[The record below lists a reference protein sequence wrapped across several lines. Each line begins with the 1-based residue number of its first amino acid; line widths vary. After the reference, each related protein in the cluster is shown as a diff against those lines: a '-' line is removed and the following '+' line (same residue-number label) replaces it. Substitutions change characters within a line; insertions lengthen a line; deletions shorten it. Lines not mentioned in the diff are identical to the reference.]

1 MWNFKWNRKRVPKY
15 LKRNK
20 IPSGTVRSAGKAP
33 VPGKSAVPDR
43 LSSAE
48 LDRMQKNITRQAMLA
63 GLTVV
68 LTIVILFAM
77 TSAWYTN
84 IVQTSGLVF
93 EAESW
98 GFDGQITVNESPI
111 VAAPGE
117 EGTVHLEVQNTST
130 NISAISVNVNKQT
143 MDEEMRKR
151 LFFYVDTHM
160 NRDGE
165 TMERVYL
172 NNQEGYTY
180 TVFSN
185 GTLTL
190 TDKAANAPQLKWQWV
205 YDVLGYYV
213 LAEPIYDEDGDFRR
227 MQIHEYLRPIEYD
240 FDQATLRMGTDE
252 NGSPVMDILTV
263 DGTNSPGAYMEII
276 SQFDGYEGRMNR
288 EVQIGGYYP
297 VNSKN
302 DKMEYGVYAYLCNYS
317 EIEQA
322 TGYDTLLGNLA
333 YEQNVKGNKLEE
345 KDAARLRHTA
355 TLNISAQQNE
365 STAINVTSLSALQ
378 NTISTGKA
386 DVIQLSDNITIP
398 SGESLTIP
406 KNSRVMVDLNGNTIT
421 CQSDKAVNGEPG
433 SSLTLLNGTVNG
445 PGSDGTTYGV
455 YTTGSEVVMS
465 NVAVNDFRYGVY
477 IGDQMVNNPLDSRIH
492 MVGCTVD
499 AGWYAVYINGNGSQ
513 SAQKT
518 QLIIENT
525 TLYGSGYAIT
535 GSGNTDRSGT
545 DIQILNNSIISQK
558 PNAGETSLKPGA
570 AIFHPQKDST
580 LYIEGSTVSG
590 YTAIALKGGTLDI
603 VDSTISGVGI
613 ESITPTQENVSKSG
627 FVDTADA
634 VYIEANYGY
643 EIGLQI
649 SGDSKLTSETGQSLR
664 VFEPQ
669 ATNVTVKIESGT
681 FDEVQPT
688 DYLAETS
695 TQSAKDG
702 KYVVTAADATK

>member
-1 MWNFKWNRKRVPKY
+1 
-15 LKRNK
+15 
-20 IPSGTVRSAGKAP
+20 
-33 VPGKSAVPDR
+33 
-43 LSSAE
+43 
-48 LDRMQKNITRQAMLA
+48 MQKNITRQAMLA

-252 NGSPVMDILTV
+252 NGSPVMDMLTV

-345 KDAARLRHTA
+345 KDAAKLRHTA

-406 KNSRVMVDLNGNTIT
+406 KNSRVMVDLNGKKIT
-421 CQSDKAVNGEPG
+421 SASDKAIVGEPG
-433 SSLTLLNGTVNG
+433 SSLTLLNGELTGTAEDSTAVSTVG
-445 PGSDGTTYGV
+445 A
-455 YTTGSEVVMS
+455 EVVMNGVKVS
-465 NVAVNDFRYGVY
+465 GFRYGVY
-477 IGDQMVNNPLDSRIH
+477 PKDHTEGNALDSRIH
-492 MVGCTVD
+492 MVDCTVEAD
-499 AGWYAVYINGNGSQ
+499 WYAVYINGNGDQ
-513 SAQKT
+513 SNQKT
-518 QLIIENT
+518 QLIIENS
-525 TLYGSGYAIT
+525 TLTGGGYAIT

-613 ESITPTQENVSKSG
+613 ESITPTLENVSKSG

-669 ATNVTVKIESGT
+669 ATNVTVKIERGT

-695 TQSAKDG
+695 AQSAKDG

>member
-1 MWNFKWNRKRVPKY
+1 
-15 LKRNK
+15 
-20 IPSGTVRSAGKAP
+20 
-33 VPGKSAVPDR
+33 
-43 LSSAE
+43 
-48 LDRMQKNITRQAMLA
+48 MQKNITRQAMLA

-213 LAEPIYDEDGDFRR
+213 LAEPIYDEDGDFQR

-252 NGSPVMDILTV
+252 NGSPVMDMLTV

-345 KDAARLRHTA
+345 KDAAKLRHTA

-406 KNSRVMVDLNGNTIT
+406 KNSRVMVDLNGKKIT
-421 CQSDKAVNGEPG
+421 SASDKAIVGEPG
-433 SSLTLLNGTVNG
+433 SSLTLLNGELTGTVEDSTAVSTVG
-445 PGSDGTTYGV
+445 A
-455 YTTGSEVVMS
+455 EVVMNGVKVS
-465 NVAVNDFRYGVY
+465 GFRYGVY
-477 IGDQMVNNPLDSRIH
+477 PKDHTEGNALDSRIH
-492 MVGCTVD
+492 MVDCTVEAD
-499 AGWYAVYINGNGSQ
+499 WYAVYINGNGDQ
-513 SAQKT
+513 SNQKT
-518 QLIIENT
+518 QLIIENS
-525 TLYGSGYAIT
+525 TLTGGGYAIT

-613 ESITPTQENVSKSG
+613 ESITPTLENVSKSG

-669 ATNVTVKIESGT
+669 ATNVTVKIERGT

-695 TQSAKDG
+695 AQSAKDG